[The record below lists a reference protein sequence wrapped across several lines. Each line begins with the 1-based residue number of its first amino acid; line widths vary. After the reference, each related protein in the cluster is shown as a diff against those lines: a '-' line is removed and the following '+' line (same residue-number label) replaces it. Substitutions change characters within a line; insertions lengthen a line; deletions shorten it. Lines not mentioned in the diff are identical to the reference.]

1 MKYSDNP
8 QVKNSPTQERSIK
21 AIEDILESAGAL
33 SDEGLIELLNARN
46 LAAKSG
52 YSVGTIYRYFEKF
65 DHIFLSLLS
74 WRQKKAIAKVAALI
88 DAHDPQVGINELV
101 TQIVDIGLAEWS
113 SKNPTVLKIIV
124 RQFFRFS
131 EEPEKF
137 NAVADDALIPAIQA
151 AQKRDQ
157 TNTFRQMTDNEL
169 RLHLRAL
176 QMSLRNPFIEGDPFA
191 GSPEHRRCSIDMGSL
206 LLGK

>member
-8 QVKNSPTQERSIK
+8 QVKNPPTQERSIK

-46 LAAKSG
+46 LATRSG

-74 WRQKKAIAKVAALI
+74 WRQKKAIAKVAEAI
-88 DAHDPQVGINELV
+88 EAHDPQVGIRELV
-101 TQIVDIGLAEWS
+101 THIVDIGLAEWS
-113 SKNPTVLKIIV
+113 SKNPKVLKIIV
-124 RQFFRFS
+124 RQFFRYS
-131 EEPEKF
+131 DEPEKF
-137 NAVADDALIPAIQA
+137 NAVADDVLIPAIQA

-157 TNTFRQMTDNEL
+157 TNTFRQMTENES

-176 QMSLRNPFIEGDPFA
+176 QMALRTPFMEGDPFA
-191 GSPEHRRCSIDMGSL
+191 GSPEHRLCSIDIGTR
-206 LLGK
+206 LLGQ